1 MTPADELRDAVRQA
15 ADGTPYRVEATPDG
29 FDLRIDLADARWWGP
44 LGAAGRTK
52 VAQHRVVLD
61 DERRTFTL
69 TDDQYDVSWQVAA
82 DGTGTRE
89 PRLLLA
95 ATGERTIGRSREVAL
110 ERTWGGA
117 DPLGRPRPVVD
128 LTFASTTGQTMIR
141 DAAVELGWTERRG
154 TAQRIGL
161 VAGLAGV
168 GIALLVMTVVVTL
181 ALTGGF

>member
-1 MTPADELRDAVRQA
+1 MPPAARRSPSIAWSSTTSGGPSRLR
-15 ADGTPYRVEATPDG
+15 TTS
-29 FDLRIDLADARWWGP
+29 
-44 LGAAGRTK
+44 T
-52 VAQHRVVLD
+52 
-61 DERRTFTL
+61 TC
-69 TDDQYDVSWQVAA
+69 SWQVAA

-141 DAAVELGWTERRG
+141 DAAVELAGRSAGGE
-154 TAQRIGL
+154 QRIGL

-168 GIALLVMTVVVTL
+168 GIALLVVTVVVTL